1 VKITSH
7 PFSELPF
14 TKLFRDYANN
24 QNDILNFF
32 ESSPFDEEL
41 LDKRVI
47 QLEFKGDRSR
57 LADQLKA
64 FNSELE
70 APDETLENIEK
81 FRDDQTLAV
90 VTGQQ
95 LTLYGGPLFTV
106 YKVLT
111 TIILANKWEKKY
123 KKKFIPVFWLADE
136 DHDFEEIA
144 TVGIPSDEGTNEL
157 TLSAEPGDKRVSEI
171 HLDEALNELKDKIKT
186 ELGSTD
192 FSDDLWSML
201 DSCYSADE
209 TVRTSFAKLLFSLF
223 GKYGIVLAGSNSDSI
238 KMIVNSTIIKCIDKR
253 EQIFQQLTDTS
264 DKLIEAGYHGQ
275 VKVQQSNLFWI
286 DDNGKRVKLNYDSG
300 RWIAEG
306 NGNTSWTN
314 EELKSVAKNN
324 PNRLSPNVFLR
335 PLIQDTF
342 LPTFAYVGG
351 PGEIAYYAQMK
362 SLYSIFEKTM
372 PVIMPRFSAT
382 IIESGIERILEKL
395 SFSTAEYHNRI
406 EELETKYIQSTDS
419 PDIESLFA
427 EWKRKVEDITSE
439 MKPMVAEIDPTL
451 ENTAGKASATYYTE
465 LDKLKGKIYRS
476 LKQQEKTQLNRISKI
491 KNNLFPNGNLQERE
505 VAFIYFMN
513 KYGLTVWDDIFDS
526 FEQEMPNNHKLI
538 YL

>member
-1 VKITSH
+1 MKIASH

-24 QNDILNFF
+24 QTDILNFF
-32 ESSPFDEEL
+32 ESSPFDEEF
-41 LDKRVI
+41 LDKRAM
-47 QLEFKGDRSR
+47 QLEFKGDRSQ
-57 LADQLKA
+57 LADQLIE

-70 APDETLENIEK
+70 APDETLKNIEK
-81 FRDDQTLAV
+81 FRDHQTLAV

-111 TIILANKWEKKY
+111 AIILANKWEKKY
-123 KKKFIPVFWLADE
+123 NKKFVPVFWLADE

-144 TVGIPSDEGTNEL
+144 SVGIPSDEGTNEL
-157 TLSAEPGDKRVSEI
+157 TLLSEPGDKRVSEI
-171 HLDEALNELKDKIKT
+171 YLDEALNELKDKIKT

-201 DSCYSADE
+201 DSCYSTDE

-223 GKYGIVLAGSNSDSI
+223 GKYGIVLAGSNSESI

-253 EQIFQQLTDTS
+253 EEIYQQLTDTS

-286 DDNGKRVKLNYDSG
+286 DDNGKRVKLNYDSE

-306 NGNTSWTN
+306 NGNKSWTS

-335 PLIQDTF
+335 PVIQDTF

-362 SLYSIFEKTM
+362 SLYSIFDKTM

-419 PDIESLFA
+419 PDIEALFA

>member
-1 VKITSH
+1 MKITSH

-14 TKLFRDYANN
+14 TKLFRDYTNN
-24 QNDILNFF
+24 QNDIPDFF
-32 ESSPFDEEL
+32 ESSPFDEEFL
-41 LDKRVI
+41 GKRVM
-47 QLEFKGDRSR
+47 QLEFKGDRTR
-57 LADQLKA
+57 LADQLIE

-70 APDETLENIEK
+70 APDETLKNIEK
-81 FRDDQTLAV
+81 FRDDQALAV

-106 YKVLT
+106 YKVMT
-111 TIILANKWEKKY
+111 AIILANKWEKIY
-123 KKKFIPVFWLADE
+123 KKKFVPVFWLADE

-144 TVGIPSDEGTNEL
+144 SVSIPSDEGTHKL
-157 TLSAEPGDKRVSEI
+157 MLSSEPGDKRVSEI
-171 HLDEALNELKDKIKT
+171 YLDESFNELKDKIKV
-186 ELGSTD
+186 ELGDTD
-192 FSDDLWSML
+192 FSDDLWNML
-201 DSCYSADE
+201 DSCYSPDE

-238 KMIVNSTIIKCIDKR
+238 KMIVNSTIIKCIDKT
-253 EQIFQQLTDTS
+253 EEISQQLTDTS
-264 DKLIEAGYHGQ
+264 EKLIEAGYHSQ
-275 VKVQQSNLFWI
+275 AKVQQSNLFWI
-286 DDNGKRVKLNYDSG
+286 DDNGKRIKLNYDNEK
-300 RWIAEG
+300 WIAEG
-306 NGNTSWTN
+306 NGNKSWTN
-314 EELKSVAKNN
+314 EELKSLAKNN

-335 PLIQDTF
+335 PVIQDTF

-362 SLYSIFEKTM
+362 EVYSIFNKTM

-395 SFSTAEYHNRI
+395 SFSSAEYHNRI
-406 EELETKYIQSTDS
+406 EELETKYIRSTDS
-419 PDIESLFA
+419 PDIEALFA
-427 EWKRKVEDITSE
+427 EWKRKVEDITTE

-451 ENTAGKASATYYTE
+451 ENTVGKASATYYTE

-513 KYGLTVWDDIFDS
+513 KYGLTIWDEIFES

-538 YL
+538 HL